1 MNKKNIVFL
10 KLQQWDF
17 HKQHDKPTLSICM
30 YVLVRNYHFFY
41 SLIPFY
47 KLEWTAAMEL
57 LYII

>member
-17 HKQHDKPTLSICM
+17 HKQHDKPTLSNMQTFMCLSKAIT
-30 YVLVRNYHFFY
+30 